1 MPKGPTRCFC
11 LFTHCLSSSL
21 SSAYCSCFCTAINC
35 NAVVANTTC
44 SKSCGS
50 GTLSSTY
57 KILVNGANGGIA
69 CTAVNMSVRSLPC
82 NAQACRMLWPWNFFS
97 FSFPENCQIDLCSY
111 ADTKSRCVVWFQML
125 AKTLSCK
132 LSALPFG
139 QCRLCCVAISDMASV
154 LSSGQIELENAVFA
168 LFGLLVA
175 VSFEAAY
182 AGPCVPVA
190 YNPSLLR
197 VAPPPSTQHE

>member
-57 KILVNGANGGIA
+57 KILVNGTNGGIA

-82 NAQACRMLWPWNFFS
+82 NAQACRMLWHWNFLFTP
-97 FSFPENCQIDLCSY
+97 FQKIARLAFAVVLIPKAGVLCGS
-111 ADTKSRCVVWFQML
+111 KCWRQHCP
-125 AKTLSCK
+125 AKFL
-132 LSALPFG
+132 L
-139 QCRLCCVAISDMASV
+139 CRLV
-154 LSSGQIELENAVFA
+154 NAGFV
-168 LFGLLVA
+168 
-175 VSFEAAY
+175 VSPFLIR
-182 AGPCVPVA
+182 C
-190 YNPSLLR
+190 
-197 VAPPPSTQHE
+197 QF